1 MAGKRL
7 SVSLTLNDKQFQSGL
22 RKATRAMTKFGKSM
36 QRTGQSLSQNL
47 TLPLAALGVTSIKLA
62 SDFAETQAK
71 FNTVFR
77 DIQAQANQTAKSLQ
91 RDFGLSSK
99 ASMQL
104 LGNTGDLLTGFGFT
118 QEEALKLSSDVNKL
132 AVDLASFT
140 NVEGGA
146 ATASQA
152 LTKALLGERESVKQ
166 LGIAITEADLK
177 AFAEEQGL
185 VFKELDRVAKA
196 TLTFELAARQSA
208 NAIGDYERTS
218 GSFANQTRRLMADL
232 ENLGVEIGQVLLPI
246 AQKGIEFFKG
256 LVNAFRNLTPEAKE
270 NTVVFGIL
278 AGALGPLLVVLGSI
292 ATVVATLG
300 IKFIAIGA
308 AIAALALGIL
318 YVVDNWEAFKERFSD
333 IGWWKNALISMIQF
347 LITNSPIAVFIKG
360 INAALEYLGRNPIP
374 NPFEDMADGLEDLKV
389 ETKEYENDFQDFGTF
404 IGNQGEKIK
413 KSLSGIGDA
422 LGVGA
427 PSGGGGG
434 SQPQAPTFDTSKF
447 TDFSFRVTPIVEP
460 EAFSLLVK
468 TKEEIAELNDIAKKT
483 EETMAQIASTFQSA
497 FHSMAASAEASFG
510 QVAAAAGNA
519 ARQVIKTQVA
529 EATAAYAA
537 KVFSSVPF
545 PFNLALAA
553 AAGSVV
559 GSLFNKIIP
568 PFADGGMVSGATLA
582 MVGEGPGTSAINPE
596 VIAPLDKLQGMI
608 GNAGGQ
614 VEVVGKISGSD
625 ILLAS
630 DRARGNRNRTR
641 GY

>member
-36 QRTGQSLSQNL
+36 KRTGQSLSQNL

-246 AQKGIEFFKG
+246 AQKGIEFFKK

-270 NTVVFGIL
+270 NTVVFGLL
-278 AGALGPLLVVLGSI
+278 AGAVGPLLVVLGSI
-292 ATVVATLG
+292 VTVVTTLG

-318 YVVDNWEAFKERFSD
+318 YVR
-333 IGWWKNALISMIQF
+333 
-347 LITNSPIAVFIKG
+347 
-360 INAALEYLGRNPIP
+360 
-374 NPFEDMADGLEDLKV
+374 
-389 ETKEYENDFQDFGTF
+389 
-404 IGNQGEKIK
+404 
-413 KSLSGIGDA
+413 
-422 LGVGA
+422 
-427 PSGGGGG
+427 
-434 SQPQAPTFDTSKF
+434 
-447 TDFSFRVTPIVEP
+447 
-460 EAFSLLVK
+460 
-468 TKEEIAELNDIAKKT
+468 
-483 EETMAQIASTFQSA
+483 
-497 FHSMAASAEASFG
+497 
-510 QVAAAAGNA
+510 
-519 ARQVIKTQVA
+519 
-529 EATAAYAA
+529 
-537 KVFSSVPF
+537 
-545 PFNLALAA
+545 
-553 AAGSVV
+553 
-559 GSLFNKIIP
+559 
-568 PFADGGMVSGATLA
+568 
-582 MVGEGPGTSAINPE
+582 
-596 VIAPLDKLQGMI
+596 
-608 GNAGGQ
+608 
-614 VEVVGKISGSD
+614 
-625 ILLAS
+625 
-630 DRARGNRNRTR
+630 
-641 GY
+641 